1 MTTSPSSPP
10 AVSPWPTTSNSTPA
24 VGACDFSEAASVL
37 AWIAASLG
45 RLGVAVSGGSDSVF
59 LLHATRGVAS
69 DDGEPF
75 LSASSLPVAGD
86 LEQHSRRRRLR
97 LFGGG

>member
-1 MTTSPSSPP
+1 MI
-10 AVSPWPTTSNSTPA
+10 ALV
-24 VGACDFSEAASVL
+24 
-37 AWIAASLG
+37 AASLE
-45 RLGVAVSGGSDSVF
+45 RLGVAVSGGAGSVF
-59 LLHATRGVAS
+59 LLHALRGVAS

-86 LEQHSRRRRLR
+86 LEKLSRCRLLR